1 MHWISFQSLKEK
13 SSVIRYEIEL
23 LILNEKMEK

>member
-1 MHWISFQSLKEK
+1 MHWINFQSLKEE